1 MSPGPRG
8 RRVVV
13 CGGGLAGVA
22 AACESALAG
31 ARVTLVERR
40 PFLGGRAFSFR
51 DRATGREIDNGQ
63 HVFLGCCPAYISL
76 LRMLGTLGHTCL
88 QRRLDAPVRDRDGRA
103 GALRA
108 GPLPAPLHLGPSFLA
123 YPHLTARE
131 KAGAVR
137 ALAALAALR
146 PGARAALD
154 DISFADWLGRHG
166 QGPRAVARFWDLIVL
181 PTCNDRSDRVSAALA
196 AFVFQE
202 GLLRTAGGSAIG
214 WSRIGLTR
222 LVDPAAREWL
232 AARGGEVITGR
243 GVASVEPGAVI
254 LADGRR
260 LDADAVVLALPPSR
274 VAAVAPGALAA
285 DPGLGAAPIVNVH
298 LWYDRPV
305 MDEPFTAVV
314 DSPAQ
319 WIFNRTAMGS
329 EADAGGAHHLAVSIS
344 GARAEIDVP
353 RAELATALRAEV
365 EHLLPRAR
373 GAELVDSAVVKE
385 PAATFAAAP
394 GQAARRP
401 GPRSAM
407 PGVALAGAWTDT
419 GWPATMEGA
428 VRSGIRAG
436 RLAAPAA

>member
-1 MSPGPRG
+1 MPRTG
-8 RRVVV
+8 ARRVVV

-22 AACESALAG
+22 AACEAALAG

-51 DRATGREIDNGQ
+51 DGATGREIDNGQ

-76 LRMLGTLGHTCL
+76 LRMLGTLGRTSL
-88 QRRLDAPVRDRDGRA
+88 QRRLDAPVRDRDGRV

-108 GPLPAPLHLGPSFLA
+108 GRLPAPLHLGPSFLA
-123 YPHLTARE
+123 YPHLTPRE
-131 KAGAVR
+131 KAAAMR
-137 ALAALAALR
+137 ALAALGALR
-146 PGARAALD
+146 PERRAALD
-154 DISFADWLGRHG
+154 DVSFADWLGRHG
-166 QGPRAVARFWDLIVL
+166 QGPRAIARFWDLIVL

-202 GLLRTAGGSAIG
+202 GLLRTARGSAIG
-214 WSRIGLTR
+214 WSRVGLTR
-222 LVDPAAREWL
+222 LVDPAARDWL
-232 AARGGEVITGR
+232 AARGGEVLTGR
-243 GVASVEPGAVI
+243 GVAAVEPGAVT
-254 LADGRR
+254 LGDGER
-260 LDADAVVLALPPSR
+260 LEAGAVVLALPPAR

-329 EADAGGAHHLAVSIS
+329 EPDGSGAHHLAVSIS

-353 RAELATALRAEV
+353 RARLAAALRAEV
-365 EHLLPRAR
+365 EHVLPRAR
-373 GAELVDSAVVKE
+373 AAGLVDSAVVKE

-401 GPRSAM
+401 GPRSGM

-428 VRSGIRAG
+428 VRSGIRAA
-436 RLAAPAA
+436 RLVTAGT